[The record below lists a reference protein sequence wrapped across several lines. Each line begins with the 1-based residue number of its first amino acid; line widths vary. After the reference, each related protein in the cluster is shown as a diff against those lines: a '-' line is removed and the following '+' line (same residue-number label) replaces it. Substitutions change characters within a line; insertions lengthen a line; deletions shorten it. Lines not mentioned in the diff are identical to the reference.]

1 MVKSILLAV
10 MMVTTS
16 MAMDAVK
23 IVTFKL
29 DSHVMVDLQAQ
40 KIPARPYCH
49 QLFQL
54 KTEANQDFTER

>member
-16 MAMDAVK
+16 MVMDVVEIA
-23 IVTFKL
+23 TFKL

-40 KIPARPYCH
+40 KIPAQPSCH
-49 QLFQL
+49 QLFQS
-54 KTEANQDFTER
+54 KTEASQDFTER